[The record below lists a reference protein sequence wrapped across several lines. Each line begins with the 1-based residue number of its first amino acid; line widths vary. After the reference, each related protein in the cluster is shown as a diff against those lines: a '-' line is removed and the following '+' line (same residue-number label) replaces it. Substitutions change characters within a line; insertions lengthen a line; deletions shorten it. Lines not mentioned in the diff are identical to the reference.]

1 MLNMPPLPADI
12 QAQFEAL
19 IASGRF
25 QLPPPIFN
33 DMDGEILSIDLDQQS
48 LTATF
53 PVKARYQNPMG
64 NMQGG
69 MITAAIDN
77 TIGPLSMMV
86 AAPNVTKSIEV
97 QFRRPV
103 TPTVEAIT
111 VEAKLESSSKRELIF
126 VASVFDDQQ
135 KILATARATHVI
147 LPRLVLPI
155 DEEPS

>member
-12 QAQFEAL
+12 QAKFEAM

-33 DMDGEILSIDLDQQS
+33 DMNGQIVSFDLDQQT

-53 PVKARYQNPMG
+53 PVKPRYQNPMG
-64 NMQGG
+64 YMQGG

-97 QFRRPV
+97 KFRRPV
-103 TPTVEAIT
+103 LPTISSIT
-111 VEAKLESSSKRELIF
+111 VEAKLDSSSKRELIF
-126 VASVFDDQQ
+126 VATVFDDEQ
-135 KILATARATHVI
+135 KVLVTARAAHVI
-147 LPRLVLPI
+147 LPQLALS
-155 DEEPS
+155 DDKGQS